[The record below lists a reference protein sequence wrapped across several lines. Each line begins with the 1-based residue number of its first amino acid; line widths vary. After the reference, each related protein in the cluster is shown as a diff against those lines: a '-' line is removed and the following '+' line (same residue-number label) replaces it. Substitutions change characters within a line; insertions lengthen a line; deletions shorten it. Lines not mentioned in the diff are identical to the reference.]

1 MKENKFNEDGLRPI
15 EGTNREGGCNF
26 YTTLESTDA
35 NIREAG
41 QGLYIWTTIGAYKLA
56 RKHGERPEVKFGQ
69 YGSNGAA
76 KLPQDTIASYWLKAP
91 QGPSSVPVLLWAQK
105 ITDAQMQAWVD
116 VNAPGKE
123 AKAIYLENYLQEK
136 YTNLGLKSRD
146 GNGTEWFHNEVNNI
160 IKDVNVEL
168 FGVRKLLAFEPRL
181 PQQACIDL
189 MTRAYY
195 MGKDD
200 FLMGCIMR
208 FGKNFTLLK
217 FVAEIARREETN
229 LNVIVPTNKPGVF
242 DSLIDDINSHVDFT
256 NFEVILLKD
265 EKDKANLKLDP
276 NKTSVV
282 LCSKQLYDNEKA
294 GPAVGEFIQ
303 SIFWDVAFIDECHS
317 GTLTDK
323 FDELINSLDVKFKV
337 WASGTPFRTNAT
349 RDFDDDNRF
358 FYGYIEQ
365 QNDKKA
371 GIIDGAVT
379 LETYVPRIHPSIRD
393 NPDFQDDAGEGFNFN
408 KFFGNYK
415 SHEGDIRNFFA
426 RVFGLVPC
434 NTEFQAGAS
443 GANLD
448 HVVINIPSG
457 VPMAAALTKILQNLF
472 GDDRYVINAT
482 GNKNTKVATKVREV
496 HDAIRRHKKT
506 LTLTYRR
513 FVEGTT
519 VPEWHTVMMM
529 NDSEALE
536 HYFQFIFRAAS
547 PAPGKDT
554 ARVIDFSP
562 NRQLQMTY
570 EMSLATAINNGDKQE
585 VINSWIACNPIYHAM
600 HSESAGFEQVGVDE
614 VLACMLDQDN
624 RATRLLHTPNAYINF
639 DRVTD
644 SVLQAF
650 ANAPANTTITNKV
663 KKLIDNEMEKAKTY
677 NGSAAERVKQEI
689 EPDALELIIKQI
701 AGMVSKLPA
710 VAFMLDLNSLEK
722 IVDPSANGLGDRSA
736 DDIFKSITKVDRND
750 IYRAVMSG
758 VLDTRMINIFL

>member
-1 MKENKFNEDGLRPI
+1 MKDKHFTLRTLKKKTSKGEPVLFKTIYEDVSVFSNK
-15 EGTNREGGCNF
+15 
-26 YTTLESTDA
+26 
-35 NIREAG
+35 G
-41 QGLYIWTTIGAYKLA
+41 QGLYAWVPESTFEKWLADGKNPYDALDKLGI
-56 RKHGERPEVKFGQ
+56 KYGQ
-69 YGSNGAA
+69 YGADAA
-76 KLPQDTIASYWLKAP
+76 DGMLPQDTMGSYGADFAD
-91 QGPSSVPVLLWAQK
+91 SAVILWVHRLTDDEIKQHGNAKK
-105 ITDAQMQAWVD
+105 IENT
-116 VNAPGKE
+116 VNKNFLRKERGKSTEFFVETLDTMRE
-123 AKAIYLENYLQEK
+123 ATIKYL
-136 YTNLGLKSRD
+136 TGKSAVA
-146 GNGTEWFHNEVNNI
+146 NFS
-160 IKDVNVEL
+160 
-168 FGVRKLLAFEPRL
+168 PRL

-217 FVAEIARREETN
+217 FVAEIAKREETN

-242 DSLIDDINSHVDFT
+242 DSLIDDISSHVDFT

-415 SHEGDIRNFFA
+415 THEGDIKNFFA
-426 RVFGLVPC
+426 RVFGLLPG
-434 NTEFQAGAS
+434 NAEFSAAAS

-457 VPMAAALTKILQNLF
+457 VPMAAALTKILQDLF
-472 GDDRYVINAT
+472 GDDRFVINAT
-482 GNKNTKVATKVREV
+482 GNKNTKVATKVKEV

-585 VINSWIACNPIYHAM
+585 VISSWIACNPIYHAM
-600 HSESAGFEQVGVDE
+600 HSESAGFESVGVED
-614 VLACMLDQDN
+614 VLKGMLDDDN
-624 RATRLLHTPNAYINF
+624 RSTRLLHTPEAYINF

-644 SVLQAF
+644 SVREAF
-650 ANAPANTTITNKV
+650 ANAPATTRIDKKY
-663 KKLIDNEMEKAKTY
+663 KKLIENEMAKPKTY
-677 NGSAAERVKQEI
+677 NRIVSPGQEKEEI
-689 EPDALELIIKQI
+689 EPDALELIINQI

-710 VAFMLDLNSLEK
+710 VGYMLNLNSLED
-722 IVDPSANGLGDRSA
+722 IVDPSADGFGDRSA